1 MAEKRAN
8 QSTKKRA
15 DQKEIFSI
23 SPDGE
28 AFPLP
33 RPEDYPKELKRLQ
46 KIVTAQRK
54 EGREIVVVMGLGF
67 VGAVMAGVV
76 ADSVQKSNQTE
87 ADGVMVRQAHHDK
100 RESSKGNRD
109 KQGCHP
115 EPVEGPLPSYPKF
128 VIGVQRPSV
137 RSYWKIPLLNRG
149 IAPVEAEDPEV
160 APMIARC
167 VKGKKTLIATY
178 TEDALCL
185 ADVVVVDVQ
194 CDYFKE
200 TLGNCRQGHAEIAA
214 LEDSLKVIG
223 DKIRPDCLVLIETTV
238 PPGTTEYI
246 AYPIIKK
253 AFERRFGSPDQSTPE
268 DTKLKTLDSRT
279 RDLQV
284 IRGNDKKSGRS
295 LLSAPTV
302 TLSLSKGVKGG
313 GSAVSPAG
321 GGAGGGAPSPIAS
334 GPSPAEGTPEPLL
347 AHSYERVMP
356 GREYVAS
363 IRDFWRVCSGVNPTA
378 RARVAKF
385 LSEVLNVE
393 KFPLTV
399 LDRPIESET
408 CKIIENS
415 YRATI
420 LAFLDEWSLFAE
432 RNGVDIMKVIQA
444 IKVRPTHSNMIFPG
458 PGIGGYCLPKDG
470 GLGVWAYRHLMGFED
485 DIFKITPMAIDINDT
500 RALHAAELVRDAL
513 RNMGKIVAASK
524 IVILG
529 ASYREDVGDT
539 RYSGSEALVRK
550 LTEMGGEIRV
560 HDPYVQHWW
569 ELEKQDT
576 YPAPGHSW
584 ARFFRNQES
593 LTDLRIEP
601 DMKAA
606 LKGADAVV
614 LAVKHQAYRDL
625 DPDKILKM
633 TGRPFAIIDCF
644 GLLDDAKIRRYFELG
659 CEVKGL
665 GRGHI
670 KRIKDQVKLKNDER
684 KLSYQK

>member
-1 MAEKRAN
+1 MPTKRTK
-8 QSTKKRA
+8 QSLNPKTRN
-15 DQKEIFSI
+15 DTLSQ
-23 SPDGE
+23 SPNGE

-33 RPEDYPKELKRLQ
+33 KPEDYVKEFRRLKRL
-46 KIVTAQRK
+46 VAQHRK
-54 EGREIVVVMGLGF
+54 AGREIVVVMGVGF
-67 VGAVMAGVV
+67 VGAVMAGIV
-76 ADSVQKSNQTE
+76 ADAVRKPAAPQAAPKDPTRGVAHANRRPRQT
-87 ADGVMVRQAHHDK
+87 AHLED
-100 RESSKGNRD
+100 
-109 KQGCHP
+109 
-115 EPVEGPLPSYPKF
+115 LPPGLAPGAPAKF
-128 VIGVQRPSV
+128 VIGMQRPSP
-137 RSYWKIPLLNRG
+137 RSYWKIPYLNRG

-160 APMIARC
+160 APLIARC
-167 VKGKKTLIATY
+167 VLEKKTLTATY
-178 TEDALCL
+178 TYEALTL
-185 ADVVVVDVQ
+185 ADCVVVDVQ

-200 TLGNCRQGHAEIAA
+200 TLGNCRQGRAEIAA
-214 LEDSLKVIG
+214 LEESLHVIG
-223 DKIRPDCLVLIETTV
+223 ERIPPDCLVLIETTV
-238 PPGTTEYI
+238 PPGTTEYV
-246 AYPIIKK
+246 AYPILKK
-253 AFERRFGSPDQSTPE
+253 AFERRG
-268 DTKLKTLDSRT
+268 L
-279 RDLQV
+279 
-284 IRGNDKKSGRS
+284 
-295 LLSAPTV
+295 A
-302 TLSLSKGVKGG
+302 
-313 GSAVSPAG
+313 A
-321 GGAGGGAPSPIAS
+321 
-334 GPSPAEGTPEPLL
+334 EPLL

-363 IRDFWRVCSGVNPTA
+363 IRDFWRVCSGVNA
-378 RARVAKF
+378 ASRARVAAF

-408 CKIIENS
+408 CKIVENA

-432 RNGVDIMKVIQA
+432 RNGVDLMKVIQA

-513 RNMGKIVAASK
+513 RNMGKIVAAAK
-524 IVILG
+524 VVILG

-550 LTEMGGEIRV
+550 LAEMGAEIGV
-560 HDPYVQHWW
+560 HDPYVKHWW

-601 DMKAA
+601 DLAVA

-614 LAVKHQAYRDL
+614 LAVRHAAYRTL
-625 DPDKILKM
+625 DPAKIVKM
-633 TGRPFAIIDCF
+633 AGRPVAVIDCF
-644 GLLDDAKIRRYFELG
+644 GLLDDAAIRRYFELG

-665 GRGHI
+665 GRGHV
-670 KRIKDQVKLKNDER
+670 KRIKDQTASGRAD
-684 KLSYQK
+684 